1 MTPPV
6 PSQNITF
13 LHYFEYIRLKVQIM
27 NFLINAATLDCE
39 ISFIL
44 PSTVYLIS
52 LSPDII
58 LSSYGQTFT
67 SNICDWI
74 ASNLHDFSETAE
86 NWCATYCHKIIVVIL
101 WGCMRRSVFS
111 ELGLRKTTQS
121 CGTVEGVDLL
131 KRKMECCTYII
142 LMALRILEISL
153 VLMFIDKRISLVP
166 AKLINTTCVTL
177 QWHKL
182 FIVTFYYTSSRN
194 VLQMKFLYLSFVI
207 LSTVYYIL
215 IFFEKKS

>member
-67 SNICDWI
+67 SNICD
-74 ASNLHDFSETAE
+74 
-86 NWCATYCHKIIVVIL
+86 
-101 WGCMRRSVFS
+101 
-111 ELGLRKTTQS
+111 
-121 CGTVEGVDLL
+121 
-131 KRKMECCTYII
+131 
-142 LMALRILEISL
+142 
-153 VLMFIDKRISLVP
+153 
-166 AKLINTTCVTL
+166 
-177 QWHKL
+177 
-182 FIVTFYYTSSRN
+182 
-194 VLQMKFLYLSFVI
+194 
-207 LSTVYYIL
+207 
-215 IFFEKKS
+215 